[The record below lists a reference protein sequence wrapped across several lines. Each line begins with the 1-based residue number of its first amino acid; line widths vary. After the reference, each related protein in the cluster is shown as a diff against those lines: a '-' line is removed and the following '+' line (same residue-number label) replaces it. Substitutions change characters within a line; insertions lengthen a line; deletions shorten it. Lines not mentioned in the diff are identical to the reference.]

1 MVVTVS
7 TKFVKKSKDRYKKIQ
22 SLVAELTPVIQDAFN
37 DISSEWETRKVQ
49 ISDKYSLEIE
59 AEKPTDFDDSGDQD
73 ETDRLA
79 WEAKL
84 KDPDETWPTCSIQL
98 VIVNKNG
105 INEDACTSEYFD
117 MAIDDLKY
125 LLECYI

>member
-1 MVVTVS
+1 MEITVS
-7 TKFVKKSKDRYKKIQ
+7 TNFVKKSRDRYKKIQ
-22 SLVAELTPVIQDAFN
+22 SLVAGLTPVIQDAFN
-37 DISSEWETRKVQ
+37 DISSEWETRKIQ
-49 ISDKYSLEIE
+49 ISDKYFLEIE
-59 AEKPTDFDDSGDQD
+59 AEKCTDFDDSGDQD

-105 INEDACTSEYFD
+105 ISEDACTSEYFD

>member
-1 MVVTVS
+1 MDLMVK
-7 TKFVKKSKDRYKKIQ
+7 TKFVKKSKDRYKKMQ
-22 SLVAELTPVIQDAFN
+22 SLIEELAPVIWDAFS
-37 DISSEWETRKVQ
+37 DTSSEWETRKIQ
-49 ISDKYSLEIE
+49 ISNKYSLEIE

-84 KDPDETWPTCSIQL
+84 KDPNETWPTCSIQL
-98 VIVNKNG
+98 VIVNNNG
-105 INEDACTSEYFD
+105 ISEDACTSEYYS
-117 MAIDDLKY
+117 MALDDLKY

>member
-1 MVVTVS
+1 MVLMVNEKLMAKT
-7 TKFVKKSKDRYKKIQ
+7 KDRNKKIQ
-22 SLVAELTPVIQDAFN
+22 SIVGELIPVIRDAFT
-37 DISSEWETRKVQ
+37 DISSEWETRKIQ

-98 VIVNKNG
+98 IIVNKNG
-105 INEDACTSEYFD
+105 ISEDACTSEYFD